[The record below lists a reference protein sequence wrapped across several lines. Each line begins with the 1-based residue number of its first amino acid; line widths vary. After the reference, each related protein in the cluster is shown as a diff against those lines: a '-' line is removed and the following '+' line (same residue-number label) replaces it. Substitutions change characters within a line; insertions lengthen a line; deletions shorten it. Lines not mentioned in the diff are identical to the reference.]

1 MSHSTSCGHILQVL
15 SPSDREIIAFVIE
28 HGKIATKECE
38 RLLGKHRITALAHI
52 KSLGERGFLE
62 RVGERG
68 PKVHYV
74 LGKKLMVGRR
84 RGKEVGT
91 M

>member
-1 MSHSTSCGHILQVL
+1 MS
-15 SPSDREIIAFVIE
+15 
-28 HGKIATKECE
+28 
-38 RLLGKHRITALAHI
+38 GKHRITALAHI

-84 RGKEVGT
+84 RDKEVGT